1 MTTKPTKEA
10 MRLGHFIGKLY
21 NLAEKK
27 AEASDLGLLD
37 PDAMELFQARFHE
50 VVDLVEWLRN
60 SVLL

>member
-1 MTTKPTKEA
+1 

-37 PDAMELFQARFHE
+37 PDAMELFQACFLE
-50 VVDLVEWLRN
+50 VVDSVEWLRN
-60 SVLL
+60 SVRV